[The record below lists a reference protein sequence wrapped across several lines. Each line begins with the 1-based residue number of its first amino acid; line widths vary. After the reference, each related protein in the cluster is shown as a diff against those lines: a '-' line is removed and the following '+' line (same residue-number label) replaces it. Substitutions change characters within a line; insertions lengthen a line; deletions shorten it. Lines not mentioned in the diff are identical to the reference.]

1 MPVFLFYGGPACYNT
16 HVREPTIARD
26 RERGATG
33 IVDTLS
39 MGYVTVNRHPWIM
52 AIPVLLDLLFWLG
65 PRLSLAPLI
74 QQVFASIPAPAGLP
88 ADLAQNY
95 QDYRQALIQTS
106 EGFNLFSLLAI
117 NYPGIPSLMAS
128 RDGIGPVSQLASA
141 RVALEWSFLIPLAGV
156 ALASLYY
163 VMVGREVRGGRAG
176 ELWGRTWRT
185 WLRVLGFLLLAM
197 VVMAVVGVPLTVITF
212 LVASAN
218 TDVLGMLAA
227 FVFVAGM
234 WVQFYLFFVV
244 DAIVISDAGPLRAV
258 RNSLT
263 VVRFNLGSSLGLVVL
278 IWVITWGMTIVWD
291 AMANNTIGDV
301 VAILGNAYIST
312 GLAVA
317 SLAFYRERFAAISAG
332 VRGSGVGG

>member
-1 MPVFLFYGGPACYNT
+1 M
-16 HVREPTIARD
+16 REPTIARD

-39 MGYVTVNRHPWIM
+39 MGYVTVNRHPWII

-74 QQVFASIPAPAGLP
+74 QQVFASLPASTGLP

-95 QDYRQALIQTS
+95 QDYRQALVQTG

-141 RVALEWSFLIPLAGV
+141 REVLGLSLLIPLVGV
-156 ALASLYY
+156 GLASLYY
-163 VMVGREVRGGRAG
+163 VLVGREVRGGGAG
-176 ELWGRTWRT
+176 ELWGRIWRT

-197 VVMAVVGVPLTVITF
+197 VAMAVVGVPVMVVTL

-218 TDVLGMLAA
+218 TDVLGMVAA

-244 DAIVISDAGPLRAV
+244 DAIVISDAGPLRAI
-258 RNSLT
+258 RNSLR
-263 VVRFNLGSSLGLVVL
+263 VVRYNLGSSLGLVVL

-291 AMANNTIGDV
+291 AMANNPIGAV
-301 VAILGNAYIST
+301 AAILGNAYIST

-317 SLAFYRERFAAISAG
+317 SLAFYRERFAAISVG
-332 VRGSGVGG
+332 DRGQGTGTRGR

>member
-1 MPVFLFYGGPACYNT
+1 M
-16 HVREPTIARD
+16 REPTIARD

-52 AIPVLLDLLFWLG
+52 AIPVLLDLFFWLG
-65 PRLSLAPLI
+65 PRLSLAPLV
-74 QQVFASIPAPAGLP
+74 QQVFSSIPVTSGLP
-88 ADLAQNY
+88 ADLASNY
-95 QDYRQALIQTS
+95 QEYRQALVQAG

-117 NYPGIPSLMAS
+117 NYPGVPSLMAS
-128 RDGIGPVSQLASA
+128 REGIGPVSQLTSA
-141 RVALEWSFLIPLAGV
+141 REMLGLTFLIPLVGV
-156 ALASLYY
+156 GLASLYY
-163 VMVGREVRGGRAG
+163 VLVGREVRGGRAG
-176 ELWGRTWRT
+176 ELWGRIGRT

-197 VVMAVVGVPLTVITF
+197 VAMMVIGLPVMVAALT
-212 LVASAN
+212 VASAN
-218 TDVLGMLAA
+218 ADVLGMVAA

-244 DAIVISDAGPLRAV
+244 DAIVISDAGPLKAI

-263 VVRFNLGSSLGLVVL
+263 VVKYNLGSSLGLVVL

-291 AMANNTIGDV
+291 AMAGNPVGAV
-301 VAILGNAYIST
+301 AAILGNAYIST

-317 SLAFYRERFAAISAG
+317 SLAFYRERYAAISVG
-332 VRGSGVGG
+332 DRGQGTGIRGR